1 MRYSFVDVWQAPERD
16 DPLRII
22 LGELNGVP
30 TVGNNELTDARDYP
44 ITLELTNRFANVR
57 DPHADEKALWVQAKR
72 AVLAILRVQPSK
84 DLVESLM
91 QAVTEEHEIV
101 WDTILEEMEVE
112 QYRHNRRMPS
122 TIAAD
127 AAYRLEDIRS

>member
-1 MRYSFVDVWQAPERD
+1 M
-16 DPLRII
+16 
-22 LGELNGVP
+22 P
-30 TVGNNELTDARDYP
+30 TVGNNELTDARDHP

-91 QAVTEEHEIV
+91 QPVTEDHEIA
-101 WDTILEEMEVE
+101 WDSILEEMEVE
-112 QYRHNRRMPS
+112 QYRQNRRMPS
-122 TIAAD
+122 TTVAD
-127 AAYRLEDIRS
+127 GAYRLEDIRS